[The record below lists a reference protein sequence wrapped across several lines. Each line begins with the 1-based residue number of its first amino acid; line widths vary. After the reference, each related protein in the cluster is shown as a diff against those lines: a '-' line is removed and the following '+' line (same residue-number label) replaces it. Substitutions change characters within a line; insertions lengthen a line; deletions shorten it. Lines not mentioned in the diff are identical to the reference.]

1 MGIDS
6 IPNRCLIRTK
16 WMQESFI
23 SREISIIISPDK
35 IINNYCRTYGGKG
48 CRRSVDLSPGGDMD
62 RMDRTWGRADHYV
75 KLTWDWVKY
84 QGGLSKVRLGDIGH
98 SITITKRLM

>member
-1 MGIDS
+1 
-6 IPNRCLIRTK
+6 
-16 WMQESFI
+16 
-23 SREISIIISPDK
+23 
-35 IINNYCRTYGGKG
+35 
-48 CRRSVDLSPGGDMD
+48 MD

-98 SITITKRLM
+98 SITIANRVI